1 MIAYTFMDAYQD
13 LSLGNQLENRIIY
26 SKDTV
31 ARNIDRDE
39 EIKKIR
45 DYAILLMSR
54 VLILDEMRSHKSTD
68 TYKTT
73 YRELVKI
80 FNDTFRILKIS
91 KFFSSSIDYVFSK
104 DDMRVLRE
112 VLEGLLGEELRSC
125 FPYHKLKEINVTIKY
140 KLYLQLLD
148 NTLFGDITRSNVKPI
163 FIQDLLDRFDSLFTK
178 L

>member
-1 MIAYTFMDAYQD
+1 MDAYQD

-31 ARNIDRDE
+31 ARNVDRDE

-68 TYKTT
+68 MYKTT

-91 KFFSSSIDYVFSK
+91 KLFSSSIDYVFSK

-112 VLEGLLGEELRSC
+112 VLEGILGKELRSS
-125 FPYHKLKEINVTIKY
+125 FPYHKLKEMHVTIKY

-148 NTLFGDITRSNVKPI
+148 NTLFGDITHSNTNHVY
-163 FIQDLLDRFDSLFTK
+163 IQDLLDKYDSLFIK